1 MEIKAKL
8 RNYKQSPRKVRL
20 VADLIRGKK
29 IDRVISELSHLNKK
43 VSIAMKKLIKSAV
56 ANAKHNN
63 NKKEEDLFLK
73 TITVD
78 EGPSMKRFKAG
89 ARGRAFPFKR
99 RTSHIT
105 VTLDEKIRKSIKTE
119 KKIKKVKKVNKK
131 S

>member
-1 MEIKAKL
+1 MTEVKAKL
-8 RNYKQSPRKVRL
+8 RNYRQSPRKVRL

-29 IDRVISELSHLNKK
+29 VEKVISDLKYINKK
-43 VSIAMKKLIKSAV
+43 VSLVIKKLVESAI

-63 NKKEEDLFLK
+63 KLKEEDLFLK

-78 EGPSMKRFKAG
+78 EGASLKRFKPG

-105 VTLDEKIRKSIKTE
+105 VTLAEKIIE
-119 KKIKKVKKVNKK
+119 PEKVKVKTKSEKVESK
-131 S
+131 

>member
-1 MEIKAKL
+1 MTEVKAKL

-20 VADLIRGKK
+20 VADLVRGKK
-29 IDRVISELSHLNKK
+29 IERVISELKHVNKK
-43 VSIAMKKLIKSAV
+43 VSVAMRKLIESAV

-63 NKKEEDLFLK
+63 KLNKDDLFLK

-78 EGPSMKRFKAG
+78 EGPSMKRFKEG

-105 VTLDEKIRKSIKTE
+105 VTLEENPEEVKRE
-119 KKIKKVKKVNKK
+119 VKKVVAVEKETKK
-131 S
+131 